1 MAVGET
7 NPGSTMDMAASDHG
21 HALVHSGSDDLP
33 LGSVVTA
40 SGRVSAAEVFTEPDL
55 SGLPFTPVQLSRLDE
70 ALTLAS
76 RDSGLRFSVF
86 LGDLGG
92 KATDTAQRLHGQ
104 MEGSD
109 ESVRVAVS
117 PEQRVVEVVT
127 GPEARVRLPDR
138 GGPPGLEALGG
149 QRDGQRRA
157 DQVVIVDDQDARGP
171 LRARGLLGHDA
182 RSVGTGLVRR
192 SLTSDQRARPARG
205 AVSGWRL
212 RWGRRRRVPSSAAA

>member
-7 NPGSTMDMAASDHG
+7 SPGSTMDMGASDHG
-21 HALVHSGSDDLP
+21 HALVHPGSDDLP

-40 SGRVSAAEVFTEPDL
+40 SGRISAAEVFTEPDL

-92 KATDTAQRLHGQ
+92 KPTDTAQRLHGQ

-109 ESVRVAVS
+109 ESVLVAVS

-138 GGPPGLEALGG
+138 GAKLAVMGMVASFKEGDLLGG
-149 QRDGQRRA
+149 LLSGLQMLA
-157 DQVVIVDDQDARGP
+157 DQAG
-171 LRARGLLGHDA
+171 
-182 RSVGTGLVRR
+182 S
-192 SLTSDQRARPARG
+192 
-205 AVSGWRL
+205 
-212 RWGRRRRVPSSAAA
+212 RRR